1 MSKTNNGVIKAK
13 NANSDFGSRGWFMI
27 IVGMLMYF
35 CSAAVTSEGS
45 NLLYPAYSEAT
56 GIGTAGLYSIAT
68 IASLCCIPLSVVMGL
83 CLSKFGP
90 RKAISASWLIGAV
103 GLVITGFSHEVVA
116 YTIGRVLIN
125 VASYGGITISF
136 NGLVANWF
144 PTKKDLVQGYATMGS
159 NLATAFALIFLNL
172 LINNLSIQ
180 KTYWVCGLVYLII
193 AIISYVGFRD
203 NPEDVNRFP
212 DNDKTMTREKAME
225 LQAIGEE
232 YKKTSPWT
240 IKKLLMTKQTWQI
253 AIGFGMILLIT
264 VGILSTFVTTMT
276 IKGLELN
283 TAIGMMTAAAVV
295 ALPCS
300 YLWGYLGTKF
310 GTKRASLLLYVVIF
324 LCVISMMIP
333 VKESAYVAV
342 VLLGCF
348 IGAGNNLTPSIIG
361 SVYGRY
367 DFAKALTVIIPI
379 WNIVVA
385 FATTVVGVPQSLTGS
400 YMVSYVVLLV
410 CALVGFILVATLDER
425 CIGRIDLIET
435 DEK

>member
-1 MSKTNNGVIKAK
+1 
-13 NANSDFGSRGWFMI
+13 
-27 IVGMLMYF
+27 
-35 CSAAVTSEGS
+35 
-45 NLLYPAYSEAT
+45 
-56 GIGTAGLYSIAT
+56 
-68 IASLCCIPLSVVMGL
+68 
-83 CLSKFGP
+83 
-90 RKAISASWLIGAV
+90 
-103 GLVITGFSHEVVA
+103 VITGFSHEVVA